1 MLYDS
6 ASNDGQI
13 GRVKRA
19 MNDVK
24 KASYKPLIIG
34 VVVVAAIVI
43 VLFIPMIPVE
53 VVYTETVSTEET
65 YMAEESYERE
75 ATYVVDDWTLEE
87 KLGFFDVYVQS
98 DVTVQNTDQYGGTFV
113 VVHNLYDVYGLFGSV
128 EDPFYL
134 GAGDSYTSTATFD
147 TSWGQDTVGNY
158 DVTSPTVIDTRLV
171 EKTRIVDKLVEKTK
185 TVYKS
190 IIEILIHG

>member
-1 MLYDS
+1 MM
-6 ASNDGQI
+6 GEE
-13 GRVKRA
+13 
-19 MNDVK
+19 VK
-24 KASYKPLIIG
+24 KVSHKNLIIS
-34 VVVVAAIVI
+34 VIVVAVVVI
-43 VLFIPMIPVE
+43 VLFIPIIPVE
-53 VVYTETVSTEET
+53 VVYTETVPTEEA

-98 DVTVQNTDQYGGTFV
+98 DVTLRETDQYGGTFV

-128 EDPFYL
+128 EDSFYL
-134 GAGDSYTSTATFD
+134 GAGESYTSTATFD
-147 TSWGQDTVGNY
+147 TSWGQDTVGSY
-158 DVTSPTVIDTRLV
+158 DVTPPTVIDTRLV

-190 IIEILIHG
+190 IIDILIYG